1 MRKDGLED
9 VDYSH
14 FPVFSPSRRS
24 STRPQFQ
31 FLLYIRVYIYIYACI
46 YTRRSPWI
54 PRNAERYRVNRLF
67 SVRGWPVPGVECR
80 LVRRNTIPWTFLAYI
95 AAHYMIESKRTTGTD
110 GATGNNGSRRGTQS
124 RRPRRFHQVYAS
136 PLVVLFVDGTHFRF
150 PANLSFFLSL
160 F

>member
-31 FLLYIRVYIYIYACI
+31 FLLYIYVYIYICVCI